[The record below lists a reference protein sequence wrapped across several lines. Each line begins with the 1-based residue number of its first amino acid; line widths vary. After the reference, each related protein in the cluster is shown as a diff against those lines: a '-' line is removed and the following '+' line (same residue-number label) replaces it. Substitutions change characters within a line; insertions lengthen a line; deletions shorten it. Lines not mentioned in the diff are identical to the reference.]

1 MFNSDF
7 FLGVAVPAAAH
18 KIFKTK
24 IFSINISLNISMLI
38 SSNHFSLPVCFF
50 FCAFALVFLILYDPI

>member
-38 SSNHFSLPVCFF
+38 SSNHFFF
-50 FCAFALVFLILYDPI
+50 LLLLWFF